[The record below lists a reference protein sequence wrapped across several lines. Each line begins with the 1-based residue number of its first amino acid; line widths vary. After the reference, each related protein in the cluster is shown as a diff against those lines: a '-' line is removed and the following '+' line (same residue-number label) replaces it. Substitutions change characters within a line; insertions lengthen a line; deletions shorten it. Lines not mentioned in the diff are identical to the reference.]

1 MNKALT
7 SLNTFF
13 LILLFLSLI
22 FSMFSVPNLNIDKT
36 QSIKVNFY
44 ELIQQNETLFDSP
57 TASNTSIKKET
68 KKTSAINEKTN
79 ADETSII
86 SKLKINKLDIKN
98 EITKIKI
105 SKEREDILRVSA
117 VIQERISSI
126 WIKPN
131 TLSESLIAKVL
142 INLAPSGE
150 ILDFNLIEPS
160 SNTSFN
166 ESILTAINK
175 MTFFEEVLSLERKVF
190 EQNFRNFNLVFKS
203 SGEIE

>member
-22 FSMFSVPNLNIDKT
+22 FSMFSVSKLEIDET
-36 QSIKVNFY
+36 QPIKVNFY
-44 ELIQQNETLFDSP
+44 ELIQQDKILSDSSAPNTLM
-57 TASNTSIKKET
+57 KKET
-68 KKTSAINEKTN
+68 KKTSVINENINT
-79 ADETSII
+79 DEASII
-86 SKLKINKLDIKN
+86 SKFKINKLDIKN
-98 EITKIKI
+98 EITKIKL

-117 VIQERISSI
+117 IIQERISSI

-131 TLSESLIAKVL
+131 SLSESLISKVS

-150 ILDFNLIEPS
+150 ILNFSLIEPS

-166 ESILTAINK
+166 ESILTAMNK
-175 MTFFEEVLSLERKVF
+175 MTFFEEVLSLERKLF

-203 SGEIE
+203 TGEIE

>member
-22 FSMFSVPNLNIDKT
+22 FSMFSIPNLNIDET

-44 ELIQQNETLFDSP
+44 ELIQQDQILFDSP
-57 TASNTSIKKET
+57 TSNTLIKKET
-68 KKTSAINEKTN
+68 KTSAINEKTN
-79 ADETSII
+79 NDETSII
-86 SKLKINKLDIKN
+86 SKFKINKLDIKN
-98 EITKIKI
+98 EITKIKL
-105 SKEREDILRVSA
+105 SKEREGILRVSA
-117 VIQERISSI
+117 IIQERISSI

-131 TLSESLIAKVL
+131 SLSESLIAKVL

-150 ILDFNLIEPS
+150 ILNFSLIEPS

-166 ESILTAINK
+166 ESILTAMNK

>member
-1 MNKALT
+1 MNRTLT

-13 LILLFLSLI
+13 LVLLFLSLI
-22 FSMFSVPNLNIDKT
+22 FSMFSVPNLNIDEK

-44 ELIQQNETLFDSP
+44 ELIRQDELLFDAP
-57 TASNTSIKKET
+57 ASNTLIKKET
-68 KKTSAINEKTN
+68 KKTSAINEKIN
-79 ADETSII
+79 GDETSII
-86 SKLKINKLDIKN
+86 SKFKINKLDIKN
-98 EITKIKI
+98 EITKIKL

-117 VIQERISSI
+117 IIQERISSI

-131 TLSESLIAKVL
+131 SLSESLTVKVL

-150 ILDFNLIEPS
+150 ILNFSLIEPS
-160 SNTSFN
+160 SNISFN
-166 ESILTAINK
+166 ESILTAMNK
-175 MTFFEEVLSLERKVF
+175 ITFVEGVLSLERKLF

>member
-22 FSMFSVPNLNIDKT
+22 FSMFSIPNLNIDET

-44 ELIQQNETLFDSP
+44 ELIQQDEILFDPP
-57 TASNTSIKKET
+57 TSNTLSKKET
-68 KKTSAINEKTN
+68 KKTSAINEKTI

-86 SKLKINKLDIKN
+86 SKFKINKLDIKN
-98 EITKIKI
+98 EITKIKL
-105 SKEREDILRVSA
+105 SKEREGILRVSA
-117 VIQERISSI
+117 IIQERISSI

-131 TLSESLIAKVL
+131 SLSESLIAKVL

-150 ILDFNLIEPS
+150 ILNFSLIEPS

-166 ESILTAINK
+166 ESILTAMNK
-175 MTFFEEVLSLERKVF
+175 MTFFEEVLSLERKLF

>member
-22 FSMFSVPNLNIDKT
+22 FSMFSIPKLNIDET

-44 ELIQQNETLFDSP
+44 ELIQQDEILLDSSAPNTL
-57 TASNTSIKKET
+57 IKKET
-68 KKTSAINEKTN
+68 KKTSAINEKTI

-86 SKLKINKLDIKN
+86 SKFKINKLDIKN
-98 EITKIKI
+98 EITKIKL

-117 VIQERISSI
+117 IIQQRISSI

-131 TLSESLIAKVL
+131 SLSESLIAKVL

-150 ILDFNLIEPS
+150 ILNFSLIEPS

-166 ESILTAINK
+166 ESILTAMNK

>member
-22 FSMFSVPNLNIDKT
+22 FSMFSVPQLNIDET

-44 ELIQQNETLFDSP
+44 ELIQQDEILFDPS
-57 TASNTSIKKET
+57 ASNTLIKKET

-79 ADETSII
+79 PDETSII
-86 SKLKINKLDIKN
+86 SKFKINKSDIKN
-98 EITKIKI
+98 EITKIEL
-105 SKEREDILRVSA
+105 SKEREGILRVSA
-117 VIQERISSI
+117 IIQERISSI

-131 TLSESLIAKVL
+131 SLSESLIAKVL

-150 ILDFNLIEPS
+150 ILNFSLIEPS

-166 ESILTAINK
+166 ESILTAMNK

>member
-22 FSMFSVPNLNIDKT
+22 FSMFSVPKLNIDET

-44 ELIQQNETLFDSP
+44 ELIQQDEILLDSSAPNTL
-57 TASNTSIKKET
+57 IKKET
-68 KKTSAINEKTN
+68 KKTSAINEITN
-79 ADETSII
+79 TDETSII
-86 SKLKINKLDIKN
+86 SKFKLNELDIKN
-98 EITKIKI
+98 EITKIKL
-105 SKEREDILRVSA
+105 SKEREEILRVSA
-117 VIQERISSI
+117 IIQKRISSI

-131 TLSESLIAKVL
+131 SLSESLIAKVL

-150 ILDFNLIEPS
+150 ILNFSLIEPS

-166 ESILTAINK
+166 ESILTAMNK
-175 MTFFEEVLSLERKVF
+175 MTFFEEVLSLDRKVF

>member
-22 FSMFSVPNLNIDKT
+22 FSMFSIPNLNIDET

-44 ELIQQNETLFDSP
+44 ELIQQDEILFDPS
-57 TASNTSIKKET
+57 ASNTLIKKET
-68 KKTSAINEKTN
+68 KKPSAINEKTN
-79 ADETSII
+79 PDETSII
-86 SKLKINKLDIKN
+86 SKFKINKLDIKN
-98 EITKIKI
+98 EITKIKL
-105 SKEREDILRVSA
+105 SKEKEGILRVSA
-117 VIQERISSI
+117 IIQERISSI

-131 TLSESLIAKVL
+131 SLSESLIAKVL

-150 ILDFNLIEPS
+150 ILNFSLIEPS

-166 ESILTAINK
+166 ESILTAMNK
-175 MTFFEEVLSLERKVF
+175 MTFFEEILSLERKVF

>member
-22 FSMFSVPNLNIDKT
+22 FSMFSLPKLNIDEK

-44 ELIQQNETLFDSP
+44 ELIQQDEILFDPS
-57 TASNTSIKKET
+57 ASNTLIKKET
-68 KKTSAINEKTN
+68 KKISAINKKTN

-86 SKLKINKLDIKN
+86 SKFKINKLDIKN
-98 EITKIKI
+98 EITKIKL
-105 SKEREDILRVSA
+105 SKERESILRVSA
-117 VIQERISSI
+117 IIQERISSI

-131 TLSESLIAKVL
+131 SLSESFIAKVL

-150 ILDFNLIEPS
+150 ILNFSLIEPS

-166 ESILTAINK
+166 ESILTAMNK

>member
-22 FSMFSVPNLNIDKT
+22 FSMFSIPKLNIDET

-44 ELIQQNETLFDSP
+44 ELIQQDDILFDP
-57 TASNTSIKKET
+57 PASNTFTKKET
-68 KKTSAINEKTN
+68 KNTSAINEKTI

-86 SKLKINKLDIKN
+86 SKFKINKLDIKN
-98 EITKIKI
+98 EITKIKL
-105 SKEREDILRVSA
+105 SKEREGILRVSA
-117 VIQERISSI
+117 IIQERISSI

-131 TLSESLIAKVL
+131 SLSESLIAKVL

-150 ILDFNLIEPS
+150 ILNFSLIEPS

-166 ESILTAINK
+166 ESILTAMNK
-175 MTFFEEVLSLERKVF
+175 MTFFEEVLSLERKLF
-190 EQNFRNFNLVFKS
+190 EKNFRNFNLVFKS

>member
-22 FSMFSVPNLNIDKT
+22 FSMFSIPNLNIDET

-44 ELIQQNETLFDSP
+44 ELIQQDEILFDP
-57 TASNTSIKKET
+57 PASNTMIKKET
-68 KKTSAINEKTN
+68 KKTSAINEKTI

-86 SKLKINKLDIKN
+86 SKFKINKLDIKN
-98 EITKIKI
+98 EITKIKL
-105 SKEREDILRVSA
+105 SKEREGILRVSA
-117 VIQERISSI
+117 IIQERISSI

-131 TLSESLIAKVL
+131 SLSESLIAKVL

-150 ILDFNLIEPS
+150 ILNFSLIEPS

-166 ESILTAINK
+166 ESILTAMNK

>member
-22 FSMFSVPNLNIDKT
+22 FSMFSIPNLNIDQT

-44 ELIQQNETLFDSP
+44 ELIQQDEILFDPS
-57 TASNTSIKKET
+57 ASNTFNKKET

-86 SKLKINKLDIKN
+86 SKFKINKLDIKN
-98 EITKIKI
+98 EITKIKL
-105 SKEREDILRVSA
+105 SKEREGILRVSA
-117 VIQERISSI
+117 IIQERISSI

-131 TLSESLIAKVL
+131 SLSESLIAKVL

-150 ILDFNLIEPS
+150 ILNFSLIEPS

-166 ESILTAINK
+166 ESILTAMNK

>member
-1 MNKALT
+1 MNKTLS

-22 FSMFSVPNLNIDKT
+22 FSIFSVPKLNVDEM

-44 ELIQQNETLFDSP
+44 ELIQKDDELINS
-57 TASNTSIKKET
+57 SIPSTEINKST
-68 KKTSAINEKTN
+68 KKTSANNEKKKTV
-79 ADETSII
+79 ESSII
-86 SKLKINKLDIKN
+86 SKFKINKSDIKS
-98 EITKIKI
+98 EISKIKL
-105 SKEREDILRVSA
+105 SKERQDILRVSA
-117 VIQERISSI
+117 IIQGRISSI

-131 TLSESLIAKVL
+131 SLSESLTAKVL
-142 INLAPSGE
+142 IDLAPSGE
-150 ILDFNLIEPS
+150 VLNFNLIEPS

-166 ESILTAINK
+166 ESILTVMNK
-175 MTFFEEVLSLERKVF
+175 MTFFEEVLSLDRKLF

>member
-13 LILLFLSLI
+13 MILLFLSLI
-22 FSMFSVPNLNIDKT
+22 FSMFSIPNLNIDET

-44 ELIQQNETLFDSP
+44 ELIQQDEMLFDSP
-57 TASNTSIKKET
+57 ASNTLIKKET

-86 SKLKINKLDIKN
+86 SKFKINKLDIKN
-98 EITKIKI
+98 EITKIKL
-105 SKEREDILRVSA
+105 SKEREGILRVSA
-117 VIQERISSI
+117 IIQERISSI

-131 TLSESLIAKVL
+131 SLSESLIAKVL

-150 ILDFNLIEPS
+150 ILNFSLIEPS
-160 SNTSFN
+160 SNSSFN
-166 ESILTAINK
+166 ESILTAMNK

>member
-7 SLNTFF
+7 TLNTFF

-22 FSMFSVPNLNIDKT
+22 FSVFSVPKLDIDETK
-36 QSIKVNFY
+36 SIKVDFY
-44 ELIQQNETLFDSP
+44 ELIQQDKILFDS
-57 TASNTSIKKET
+57 TAPNTSIKKET

-79 ADETSII
+79 TDETSII

-98 EITKIKI
+98 EITKIKL
-105 SKEREDILRVSA
+105 SKDREDILRVSA
-117 VIQERISSI
+117 IIQERISSI

-131 TLSESLIAKVL
+131 SLSESLIAKVL

-150 ILDFNLIEPS
+150 ILNFSLIEPS
-160 SNTSFN
+160 SNTTFN
-166 ESILTAINK
+166 ESILIAMNK
-175 MTFFEEVLSLERKVF
+175 MSFFEEVLSLERKLF

>member
-22 FSMFSVPNLNIDKT
+22 FSMFSIPNLNIDET

-44 ELIQQNETLFDSP
+44 ELIQQDDILFDSP
-57 TASNTSIKKET
+57 APTTLIKKET

-79 ADETSII
+79 IDETAII
-86 SKLKINKLDIKN
+86 SRFNINKLDIKN
-98 EITKIKI
+98 EITKIKL
-105 SKEREDILRVSA
+105 SKEREGVLRVSA
-117 VIQERISSI
+117 IIQERISSI

-131 TLSESLIAKVL
+131 SLSESLIAKVL

-150 ILDFNLIEPS
+150 ILNFNLIEPS

-166 ESILTAINK
+166 ESILTAMNK
-175 MTFFEEVLSLERKVF
+175 MTFFEEVLSLERNLF
-190 EQNFRNFNLVFKS
+190 EKNFRNFNLVFKS

>member
-1 MNKALT
+1 MNRTLT

-13 LILLFLSLI
+13 LVLLFLSVI
-22 FSMFSVPNLNIDKT
+22 FSMFSVPNLNIDEK

-44 ELIQQNETLFDSP
+44 ELIRQDELLFDAP
-57 TASNTSIKKET
+57 ASNTLIKKET
-68 KKTSAINEKTN
+68 KKTSAINEKIN
-79 ADETSII
+79 GDETSII
-86 SKLKINKLDIKN
+86 SKFKINKLDIKN
-98 EITKIKI
+98 EITKIKL

-117 VIQERISSI
+117 IIQERISSI

-131 TLSESLIAKVL
+131 SLSESLTVKVL

-150 ILDFNLIEPS
+150 ILNFSLIEPS
-160 SNTSFN
+160 SNISFN
-166 ESILTAINK
+166 ESILTAMNK
-175 MTFFEEVLSLERKVF
+175 ITFVEGVLSLERKLF

>member
-22 FSMFSVPNLNIDKT
+22 FSMFSVPKLNIDET

-44 ELIQQNETLFDSP
+44 ELIQQDEILLDSSAPNTL
-57 TASNTSIKKET
+57 IKKET
-68 KKTSAINEKTN
+68 KKTSAINKITN
-79 ADETSII
+79 TDETSII
-86 SKLKINKLDIKN
+86 SKFKLNELDIKN
-98 EITKIKI
+98 EITKIKL

-117 VIQERISSI
+117 IIQQRISSI

-131 TLSESLIAKVL
+131 SLSESLIAKVL

-150 ILDFNLIEPS
+150 ILNFSLIEPS

-166 ESILTAINK
+166 ESILTAMNK
-175 MTFFEEVLSLERKVF
+175 MTFFEEVLSLERKLF
-190 EQNFRNFNLVFKS
+190 EKNFRNFNLVFKS

>member
-22 FSMFSVPNLNIDKT
+22 FSMFSIPNLNIDET

-44 ELIQQNETLFDSP
+44 ELIQQDEILFDP
-57 TASNTSIKKET
+57 PATNTLIKKET

-79 ADETSII
+79 TDETSII
-86 SKLKINKLDIKN
+86 SKFKINKLDIKN
-98 EITKIKI
+98 EITKIKL

-117 VIQERISSI
+117 IIQQRISSI

-131 TLSESLIAKVL
+131 SLSESLIAKVL

-150 ILDFNLIEPS
+150 ILNFSLIEPS

-166 ESILTAINK
+166 ESILTAMNK

>member
-1 MNKALT
+1 MNRALT

-13 LILLFLSLI
+13 LILLFLSMI
-22 FSMFSVPNLNIDKT
+22 FSIFSVSNLSIDET

-44 ELIQQNETLFDSP
+44 ELIQQDDILFDSS
-57 TASNTSIKKET
+57 ASKTLIEKET
-68 KKTSAINEKTN
+68 KKTSVTNEKINT
-79 ADETSII
+79 DETSII
-86 SKLKINKLDIKN
+86 SKFKINKLDIKN
-98 EITKIKI
+98 EITKIKL

-117 VIQERISSI
+117 IIQERISSI

-131 TLSESLIAKVL
+131 SLSESLIAKVL

-150 ILDFNLIEPS
+150 ILNFILIEPS

-166 ESILTAINK
+166 ESILIAMNK
-175 MTFFEEVLSLERKVF
+175 MSFFEEVLSLERKLF

>member
-1 MNKALT
+1 MNKTLS

-22 FSMFSVPNLNIDKT
+22 FSIFSVPKLNVDEM

-44 ELIQQNETLFDSP
+44 EIIQKDDKLINLSIPNSEINKSIK
-57 TASNTSIKKET
+57 NTSVNNEK
-68 KKTSAINEKTN
+68 KKTVESST
-79 ADETSII
+79 I
-86 SKLKINKLDIKN
+86 SKFKINKSDIKS
-98 EITKIKI
+98 EISKIKL
-105 SKEREDILRVSA
+105 SKERQDILRVSA
-117 VIQERISSI
+117 IIQGRISSI

-131 TLSESLIAKVL
+131 SLSESLTAKVL
-142 INLAPSGE
+142 IDLAPSGE
-150 ILDFNLIEPS
+150 VLNFNLIEPS

-166 ESILTAINK
+166 ESILNVMNK
-175 MTFFEEVLSLERKVF
+175 MTFFEEVSSLDRKLF

>member
-22 FSMFSVPNLNIDKT
+22 FSVFSVPKLNIDETK
-36 QSIKVNFY
+36 SIKVDFY
-44 ELIQQNETLFDSP
+44 ELIQQDKILFDS
-57 TASNTSIKKET
+57 TAPNTLIKKET

-79 ADETSII
+79 TEETSIF
-86 SKLKINKLDIKN
+86 SKFKINKLDIKN
-98 EITKIKI
+98 EITKIKL

-117 VIQERISSI
+117 IIQQRITSI

-131 TLSESLIAKVL
+131 SLSESLIAKVL

-150 ILDFNLIEPS
+150 ILNFSLIEPS

-166 ESILTAINK
+166 ESILTAMNK
-175 MTFFEEVLSLERKVF
+175 MTFFEEVLSLERKLF
-190 EQNFRNFNLVFKS
+190 EKNFRNFNLVFKS

>member
-22 FSMFSVPNLNIDKT
+22 FSMFSIPNLNIDET

-44 ELIQQNETLFDSP
+44 ELIQQDDILFDP
-57 TASNTSIKKET
+57 PASNTLIKKET

-86 SKLKINKLDIKN
+86 SKFKINKLDIKN
-98 EITKIKI
+98 EITKIKL

-117 VIQERISSI
+117 IIQERISSI

-131 TLSESLIAKVL
+131 SLSESLIAKVL

-150 ILDFNLIEPS
+150 ILNFSLIEPS

-166 ESILTAINK
+166 ESILTAMNK

>member
-22 FSMFSVPNLNIDKT
+22 FSVFSVPKLNIDET

-44 ELIQQNETLFDSP
+44 ELIQQDEILFDSSAP
-57 TASNTSIKKET
+57 KALLKKEIKKT
-68 KKTSAINEKTN
+68 PAINEKTN
-79 ADETSII
+79 TDETSII
-86 SKLKINKLDIKN
+86 SKFKINKLDVKS
-98 EITKIKI
+98 EITKIKL
-105 SKEREDILRVSA
+105 SKEREGILRVSA
-117 VIQERISSI
+117 IIQERISSI

-131 TLSESLIAKVL
+131 SLSESLIAKVL

-150 ILDFNLIEPS
+150 ILNFSLIEPS

-166 ESILTAINK
+166 ESILTAMNK
-175 MTFFEEVLSLERKVF
+175 MTFFEEVLSLERKLF
-190 EQNFRNFNLVFKS
+190 EDNFRNFNLVFKS

>member
-22 FSMFSVPNLNIDKT
+22 FSMFSVPKLNIDET

-44 ELIQQNETLFDSP
+44 ELIQQDEILFDPSVP
-57 TASNTSIKKET
+57 NTLIKKET

-86 SKLKINKLDIKN
+86 SKFKINKLDIKN
-98 EITKIKI
+98 EITKIKL

-117 VIQERISSI
+117 IIQERISSI

-131 TLSESLIAKVL
+131 SLSESLIAKVL

-150 ILDFNLIEPS
+150 ILNFSLIEPS

-166 ESILTAINK
+166 ESILTAMNK

>member
-22 FSMFSVPNLNIDKT
+22 FSMFSVSSLNIDET

-44 ELIQQNETLFDSP
+44 ELIQQDEILFDPS
-57 TASNTSIKKET
+57 ASNTSIKKET

-79 ADETSII
+79 PDETSII
-86 SKLKINKLDIKN
+86 SKFKINKSDIKN
-98 EITKIKI
+98 EITKIEL
-105 SKEREDILRVSA
+105 SKEREGILRVSA
-117 VIQERISSI
+117 IIQERISSI

-131 TLSESLIAKVL
+131 SLSESLIAKVL

-150 ILDFNLIEPS
+150 ILNFSLIEPS

-166 ESILTAINK
+166 ESILIAMNK
-175 MTFFEEVLSLERKVF
+175 MSFFEEVLSLERKLF
-190 EQNFRNFNLVFKS
+190 EKNFRNFNLVFKS

>member
-22 FSMFSVPNLNIDKT
+22 FSMFSIPKLNIDET

-44 ELIQQNETLFDSP
+44 ELIQQDDILFDP
-57 TASNTSIKKET
+57 PASNTFTKKET
-68 KKTSAINEKTN
+68 KNTSAINEKTI

-86 SKLKINKLDIKN
+86 SKFKINKLDIKN
-98 EITKIKI
+98 EITKIKL
-105 SKEREDILRVSA
+105 SKEREGILRVSA
-117 VIQERISSI
+117 IIQERISSI

-131 TLSESLIAKVL
+131 SLSESLIAKVL

-150 ILDFNLIEPS
+150 ILNFSLIEPS

-166 ESILTAINK
+166 ESILTAMNK

>member
-22 FSMFSVPNLNIDKT
+22 FSMFSVPNLNIDEA
-36 QSIKVNFY
+36 QSIKINFY
-44 ELIQQNETLFDSP
+44 ELIQQDEKLFDSYAP
-57 TASNTSIKKET
+57 NTSVEKKT
-68 KKTSAINEKTN
+68 KKTSAINKKTN
-79 ADETSII
+79 TDETSII
-86 SKLKINKLDIKN
+86 SKFKINKLDIKN
-98 EITKIKI
+98 EITKIKL

-117 VIQERISSI
+117 IIQERISSI

-131 TLSESLIAKVL
+131 SLSESLIAKVL

-150 ILDFNLIEPS
+150 ILNFSLIEPS
-160 SNTSFN
+160 SNNSFN
-166 ESILTAINK
+166 ESILTAMNK
-175 MTFFEEVLSLERKVF
+175 MTFFEEVLSLERKLF

>member
-22 FSMFSVPNLNIDKT
+22 FSMFSIPNLNIDET

-44 ELIQQNETLFDSP
+44 ELIQQDEILFDPP
-57 TASNTSIKKET
+57 TSNILSKKET

-79 ADETSII
+79 ADKTSII
-86 SKLKINKLDIKN
+86 SKFKINKSDIKN
-98 EITKIKI
+98 EITKIKL
-105 SKEREDILRVSA
+105 SKEREGILRVSA
-117 VIQERISSI
+117 IIQERISSI

-131 TLSESLIAKVL
+131 SLSESLIAKVL

-150 ILDFNLIEPS
+150 ILNFSLIEPS

-166 ESILTAINK
+166 ESILIAMNK
-175 MTFFEEVLSLERKVF
+175 ITFVEEVLSLERKVF